1 MDISNIEIAEEFYR
15 IINDDSYF
23 NAKYKSQEAR
33 YSVGFS
39 KDTIKSL
46 INSSNK
52 HDAVNEILQ
61 ILKNPENILN
71 LTNKDDIRIYNGSI
85 ELLKKLL
92 ILTKLHHLYNAYKS
106 GKLTSYHHDE
116 SLISRFIEE
125 DNIQDE
131 KEFLMRFYTYYQI
144 IQRENINNTN
154 INVFKS
160 DFEENQKRL
169 VKLILNNE
177 NIAKIIL
184 SEQSS
189 IQQAFAGGFNNRKTK
204 RVLKRY

>member
-1 MDISNIEIAEEFYR
+1 MDISNREIAEEFYR
-15 IINDDSYF
+15 IINDDTYF
-23 NAKYKSQEAR
+23 NAKYKSPEAR

-39 KDTIKSL
+39 KDIIIKEIEGL
-46 INSSNK
+46 NKYDAINKILEILITPNIYFNFINSENK
-52 HDAVNEILQ
+52 R
-61 ILKNPENILN
+61 
-71 LTNKDDIRIYNGSI
+71 TYNGSI

-131 KEFLMRFYTYYQI
+131 NEFLMRFYTYYQI
-144 IQRENINNTN
+144 IQRENIDSSNN
-154 INVFKS
+154 VVKS

-177 NIAKIIL
+177 NIANIIL

-189 IQQAFAGGFNNRKTK
+189 IQQGFAGGFNNRKTK
-204 RVLKRY
+204 RILKRY

>member
-23 NAKYKSQEAR
+23 NAKYKSHEAR

-39 KDTIKSL
+39 KDRIKSL
-46 INSSNK
+46 IESSNK
-52 HDAVNEILQ
+52 HDAVNEILK
-61 ILKNPENILN
+61 ILKNPESIFPPENQE
-71 LTNKDDIRIYNGSI
+71 NKRLYDGSI

-106 GKLTSYHHDE
+106 GKLTPYHHDE

-131 KEFLMRFYTYYQI
+131 NKFLMRFYTYYQI
-144 IQRENINNTN
+144 IQRENIDSSN

-189 IQQAFAGGFNNRKTK
+189 IQQGFAGGFNNRKTK
-204 RVLKRY
+204 RILKRY